1 VNGGDDVAR
10 HTTQD
15 NYAHFL
21 GVIRVDFFYL
31 FSGK

>member
-15 NYAHFL
+15 KSAQIL
-21 GVIRVDFFYL
+21 GIIRVDFFYL
-31 FSGK
+31 FSSK